1 MHKTKGDGNL
11 NGQFRDTSSQTG
23 TQGTVVD
30 ADWLNTVQNEL
41 VNLLEDNNVTLDDTD
56 NSQIA
61 TLLHNVLRGIFN
73 QVGMSKNDAGA
84 SDTAIV
90 NIIDGLGMLLNNPE
104 PGNADSMTT
113 NFSAY
118 GVRINHLTN
127 SNIRW
132 TCEIHRDHIV
142 FQKKRHSGSQEE
154 SQEDVLRSI
163 VIDMADLTKGI
174 YITEA
179 NGYSI
184 DIKSEG
190 IVIKNVIQNVT
201 YVVGRL
207 DNTGFATIGHADVSN
222 GEVICK
228 GIRCVQ
234 STILDKWTSFLKTS
248 SDLNLAKSL
257 SSTTSDEGQF
267 EAGHRI
273 VVFNESGDHSIAV
286 TLNATGVSE
295 TLGGGCAAEFIC
307 LGVDNHDALFVKL

>member
-1 MHKTKGDGNL
+1 MHKTKGADNV

-23 TQGTVVD
+23 QQGTVVD

-41 VNLLEDNNVTLDDTD
+41 VNLLVDNGVSLNDNNDG
-56 NSQIA
+56 QIA
-61 TLLHNVLRGIFN
+61 ALLHNVLRGIFN

-142 FQKKRHSGSQEE
+142 FQKKQHSGSQEE
-154 SQEDVLRSI
+154 SQENVLRSI
-163 VIDMADLTKGI
+163 VIDMADSTKGI

-207 DNTGFATIGHADVSN
+207 DKTGFATIGHADVSN

-228 GIRCVQ
+228 GLRNVPVAQ
-234 STILDKWTSFLKTS
+234 GYLDKWTSFYKATS
-248 SDLNLAKSL
+248 NVNLSTIL
-257 SSTTSDEGQF
+257 SSSEQF
-267 EAGHRI
+267 EEGHRI
-273 VVFNESGDHSIAV
+273 VIYNSNDNLSINVTINDYSEITDTIPSHS
-286 TLNATGVSE
+286 S
-295 TLGGGCAAEFIC
+295 AEYIC
-307 LGVDNHDALFVKL
+307 IGPHYENVIFSKI

>member
-23 TQGTVVD
+23 QQGTVVD

-41 VNLLEDNNVTLDDTD
+41 VNLLDDNDVPLNDTD

-142 FQKKRHSGSQEE
+142 FQKKQHATGQTEGQET
-154 SQEDVLRSI
+154 VLRSI
-163 VIDMADLTKGI
+163 
-174 YITEA
+174 
-179 NGYSI
+179 SI
-184 DIKSEG
+184 DLNNELSVDGFFLTVLPEG
-190 IVIKNVIQNVT
+190 L
-201 YVVGRL
+201 VVNKKFNGAMVQVARL
-207 DNTGFATIGHADVSN
+207 DATGFATAGHADVAN
-222 GEVICK
+222 GEVMCK